1 MVTENQ
7 STWAV
12 HIQKEEDASDSTEI
26 GAQQINVTVSDKT
39 EAFEKTDRNPLLG
52 IVNYLLKENSFLTR
66 KFVEL
71 QEQNNRE
78 LSALRREIT
87 RLRKTM
93 EEIEIART
101 LVEDIPDSWILDED

>member
-1 MVTENQ
+1 M
-7 STWAV
+7 
-12 HIQKEEDASDSTEI
+12 HIRKEEDANDLTEI
-26 GAQQINVTVSDKT
+26 GVQQLSLTDFDKT
-39 EAFEKTDRNPLLG
+39 EAFEKKDRDPLLE
-52 IVNYLLKENSFLTR
+52 IVKYLLEENSFLTR

-78 LSALRREIT
+78 LSTLTREIT
-87 RLRKTM
+87 RLRETI